1 MSKLVEEYGDERE
14 ARGRK
19 EGRKEGRI
27 QLLTDLINDN
37 ILKVSDAAKRM
48 NMTEEEFMKSM
59 KAEMS
64 RR

>member
-19 EGRKEGRI
+19 EGRI
-27 QLLTDLINDN
+27 QILTDLINDN

-48 NMTEEEFMKSM
+48 NMTEEEFTKIMRAGKN
-59 KAEMS
+59 